1 MEAWLDPYRN
11 MDGRLWKLS
20 NNVFGHAQNDLYK
33 QVGVSGDNVLR
44 DAFATYR
51 MAELQNEAQVAYEMG
66 NSPQMVFKSYRELA
80 TPAEAECWFDV
91 MPVQQD
97 KKIIRLSNE
106 QTTR

>member
-1 MEAWLDPYRN
+1 
-11 MDGRLWKLS
+11 
-20 NNVFGHAQNDLYK
+20 
-33 QVGVSGDNVLR
+33 
-44 DAFATYR
+44 
-51 MAELQNEAQVAYEMG
+51 VAYEMG